1 VSSAYKASFVFA
13 NVGISLINQVKS
25 LGPRTDPWGTPALMG
40 CVSESVFSIFTLN
53 FLSVMLCL
61 GIGDR
66 ERVQSLPVP
75 SHYYLF
81 IDSPLFTLSTI
92 LQYYDIFPF

>member
-1 VSSAYKASFVFA
+1 
-13 NVGISLINQVKS
+13 
-25 LGPRTDPWGTPALMG
+25 
-40 CVSESVFSIFTLN
+40 
-53 FLSVMLCL
+53 MLCL

-75 SHYYLF
+75 SHYCLF

-92 LQYYDIFPF
+92 LQYYDSDVYYVKQSLAEQTIIVFFSILTVE

>member
-1 VSSAYKASFVFA
+1 
-13 NVGISLINQVKS
+13 
-25 LGPRTDPWGTPALMG
+25 
-40 CVSESVFSIFTLN
+40 
-53 FLSVMLCL
+53 MLCL

-75 SHYYLF
+75 SHYCLF

-92 LQYYDIFPF
+92 LQYYDNAEKNCAVFDKIQKTQDTTEEVDLNQCHGHLKN